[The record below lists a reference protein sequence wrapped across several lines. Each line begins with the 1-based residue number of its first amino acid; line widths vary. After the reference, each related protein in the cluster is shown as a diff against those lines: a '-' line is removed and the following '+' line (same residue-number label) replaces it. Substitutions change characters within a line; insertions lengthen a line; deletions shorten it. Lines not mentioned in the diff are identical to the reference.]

1 MAIDKLAQ
9 MLEMDFNQEKF
20 SAYFAKKKIDGEDI
34 ILLKPTTYMN
44 NSGIALRQCM
54 DFYKVPSE
62 DILVLYDDM
71 EYALAATAIKY
82 QMNYSEYLDAVEELS
97 ADARVELLDALCD
110 QVVTAVGVAYMMG
123 MDIEGALAEV
133 NRSNWSKF
141 EGGVPVF
148 NEQGKIAKGVEYT
161 PPELSDYI

>member
-1 MAIDKLAQ
+1 MIHSIKEWFKAAKPNPSTADVCVQIGCHYEEVS
-9 MLEMDFNQEKF
+9 EM
-20 SAYFAKKKIDGEDI
+20 SAVLDDDVDDE
-34 ILLKPTTYMN
+34 
-44 NSGIALRQCM
+44 
-54 DFYKVPSE
+54 
-62 DILVLYDDM
+62 LVD
-71 EYALAATAIKY
+71 TAILYKIKH
-82 QMNYSEYLDAVEELS
+82 SEYIGVLEKLS

-141 EGGVPVF
+141 KGGVPVF
-148 NEQGKIAKGVEYT
+148 NEHLKIVKGPEYT

>member
-1 MAIDKLAQ
+1 MIHSIKEWFKVAKPNPSTADVCVQLGCHYEEVS
-9 MLEMDFNQEKF
+9 EM
-20 SAYFAKKKIDGEDI
+20 SA
-34 ILLKPTTYMN
+34 
-44 NSGIALRQCM
+44 
-54 DFYKVPSE
+54 
-62 DILVLYDDM
+62 VLNDDV
-71 EYALAATAIKY
+71 EYALADTAILYKRKHNGY
-82 QMNYSEYLDAVEELS
+82 IGVLKELS

-141 EGGVPVF
+141 KDGVPVF
-148 NEQGKIAKGVEYT
+148 NEHGKIVKGAEYT

>member
-1 MAIDKLAQ
+1 MIHSIKEWFKAAKPNPSAEDVCVQIGCHYEEVS
-9 MLEMDFNQEKF
+9 EM
-20 SAYFAKKKIDGEDI
+20 SA
-34 ILLKPTTYMN
+34 
-44 NSGIALRQCM
+44 
-54 DFYKVPSE
+54 
-62 DILVLYDDM
+62 VLYDNVK
-71 EYALAATAIKY
+71 YALADTAIQY
-82 QMNYSEYLDAVEELS
+82 QRGYSEYLGAVEKIS

-110 QVVTAVGVAYMMG
+110 QIVTAVGVAYMMG

>member
-1 MAIDKLAQ
+1 MIHSIKEWFKAAKPNPSTADACVQIGCHYEEVS
-9 MLEMDFNQEKF
+9 EM
-20 SAYFAKKKIDGEDI
+20 SA
-34 ILLKPTTYMN
+34 
-44 NSGIALRQCM
+44 
-54 DFYKVPSE
+54 
-62 DILVLYDDM
+62 VLYDDV
-71 EYALAATAIKY
+71 EHALVNTALAYK
-82 QMNYSEYLDAVEELS
+82 MNRSRYLAYVEELS

-148 NEQGKIAKGVEYT
+148 NKQGKIAKGAEYT

>member
-1 MAIDKLAQ
+1 MIHSIKEWFKAAKPNPSTADVCVQIGCHYEEVS
-9 MLEMDFNQEKF
+9 EM
-20 SAYFAKKKIDGEDI
+20 SA
-34 ILLKPTTYMN
+34 
-44 NSGIALRQCM
+44 
-54 DFYKVPSE
+54 
-62 DILVLYDDM
+62 VLYDDVK
-71 EYALAATAIKY
+71 YALEATALKY
-82 QMNYSEYLDAVEELS
+82 KMNPSEYLGVLEELS

-110 QVVTAVGVAYMMG
+110 QVVTAVGVAYMLG

-148 NEQGKIAKGVEYT
+148 NEHGKIAKGVEYT

>member
-1 MAIDKLAQ
+1 MIHSIKEWFKAAKPNPSTADVVVQIGCHYEEVS
-9 MLEMDFNQEKF
+9 EM
-20 SAYFAKKKIDGEDI
+20 SAVLDDDVDDE
-34 ILLKPTTYMN
+34 
-44 NSGIALRQCM
+44 
-54 DFYKVPSE
+54 
-62 DILVLYDDM
+62 LVD
-71 EYALAATAIKY
+71 TAILYKIKH
-82 QMNYSEYLDAVEELS
+82 SEYIGVLEELS
-97 ADARVELLDALCD
+97 ADARVELLNALCD

>member
-1 MAIDKLAQ
+1 MIHSIKEWFKAAKPNPSTADVCVQIGCHYEEVS
-9 MLEMDFNQEKF
+9 EM
-20 SAYFAKKKIDGEDI
+20 SA
-34 ILLKPTTYMN
+34 
-44 NSGIALRQCM
+44 
-54 DFYKVPSE
+54 
-62 DILVLYDDM
+62 VLYDDV
-71 EYALAATAIKY
+71 EYALADTAILYKIKH
-82 QMNYSEYLDAVEELS
+82 SEYIGVVEKLS

>member
-1 MAIDKLAQ
+1 MIHNIKEWFKAAKPNPSTADACVQIGCHYEEVS
-9 MLEMDFNQEKF
+9 EM
-20 SAYFAKKKIDGEDI
+20 SA
-34 ILLKPTTYMN
+34 
-44 NSGIALRQCM
+44 
-54 DFYKVPSE
+54 
-62 DILVLYDDM
+62 VLYDDVRF
-71 EYALAATAIKY
+71 ALAGTAILYKINNSRY
-82 QMNYSEYLDAVEELS
+82 IGVLEELS

-110 QVVTAVGVAYMMG
+110 QIITAVGVAYMMG

-148 NEQGKIAKGVEYT
+148 NEQGKIAKGVQYT

>member
-1 MAIDKLAQ
+1 MIHSIKEWFKAAKPNPSTADVCVQIGCHYEEVS
-9 MLEMDFNQEKF
+9 EM
-20 SAYFAKKKIDGEDI
+20 SA
-34 ILLKPTTYMN
+34 
-44 NSGIALRQCM
+44 
-54 DFYKVPSE
+54 
-62 DILVLYDDM
+62 VLYDDV
-71 EYALAATAIKY
+71 EDELVDTAILYKIKH
-82 QMNYSEYLDAVEELS
+82 SEYLGVLEELS

>member
-1 MAIDKLAQ
+1 MIHSIKEWFKAAKPNPSTADACVQIGCHYEEVT
-9 MLEMDFNQEKF
+9 EM
-20 SAYFAKKKIDGEDI
+20 S
-34 ILLKPTTYMN
+34 
-44 NSGIALRQCM
+44 S
-54 DFYKVPSE
+54 
-62 DILVLYDDM
+62 VLYDDV
-71 EYALAATAIKY
+71 EHALAATALAYK
-82 QMNYSEYLDAVEELS
+82 MKRSRYLAYVEELS
-97 ADARVELLDALCD
+97 ADERVELLDALCD

-148 NEQGKIAKGVEYT
+148 NEHGKIAKGVEYT

>member
-1 MAIDKLAQ
+1 MIHSIKEWFKAAKPNPSTADVCVQIGCHYEEVS
-9 MLEMDFNQEKF
+9 EM
-20 SAYFAKKKIDGEDI
+20 SA
-34 ILLKPTTYMN
+34 
-44 NSGIALRQCM
+44 
-54 DFYKVPSE
+54 
-62 DILVLYDDM
+62 VLYDDV
-71 EYALAATAIKY
+71 EDELVDTAILYKIKHSDY
-82 QMNYSEYLDAVEELS
+82 IGVLEELS

-148 NEQGKIAKGVEYT
+148 NERGKIVKCAEYT

>member
-1 MAIDKLAQ
+1 MIHSIKEWFKAAKPNPSTADVCVQIGCHYEEVSEMGAALCDDGVVCELA
-9 MLEMDFNQEKF
+9 DT
-20 SAYFAKKKIDGEDI
+20 A
-34 ILLKPTTYMN
+34 LL
-44 NSGIALRQCM
+44 
-54 DFYKVPSE
+54 
-62 DILVLYDDM
+62 
-71 EYALAATAIKY
+71 Y
-82 QMNYSEYLDAVEELS
+82 QRNHSWYIGAVEELS

-148 NEQGKIAKGVEYT
+148 NEHGKIAKGVEYT

>member
-1 MAIDKLAQ
+1 MINSIKEWFKAAKPNPSTADACVQIGCHYEEVS
-9 MLEMDFNQEKF
+9 EM
-20 SAYFAKKKIDGEDI
+20 S
-34 ILLKPTTYMN
+34 
-44 NSGIALRQCM
+44 S
-54 DFYKVPSE
+54 
-62 DILVLYDDM
+62 VLYDDV
-71 EYALAATAIKY
+71 EHALAATALAY
-82 QMNYSEYLDAVEELS
+82 QMNRGRYLAYVEELS
-97 ADARVELLDALCD
+97 ADERVELLDALCD

-148 NEQGKIAKGVEYT
+148 NAQGKIDKGVEYT

>member
-1 MAIDKLAQ
+1 MIHSIKEWFKAAKPNPSTADACVQIGCHYEEVS
-9 MLEMDFNQEKF
+9 EM
-20 SAYFAKKKIDGEDI
+20 SA
-34 ILLKPTTYMN
+34 
-44 NSGIALRQCM
+44 
-54 DFYKVPSE
+54 
-62 DILVLYDDM
+62 VLYDDVRF
-71 EYALAATAIKY
+71 ALAGTAILYKINNSRY
-82 QMNYSEYLDAVEELS
+82 IGVLEELS

-161 PPELSDYI
+161 SPELSDYI

>member
-1 MAIDKLAQ
+1 MIHSIKEWFKAAKPNPSTADACVQIGCHYEEVS
-9 MLEMDFNQEKF
+9 EM
-20 SAYFAKKKIDGEDI
+20 S
-34 ILLKPTTYMN
+34 
-44 NSGIALRQCM
+44 S
-54 DFYKVPSE
+54 
-62 DILVLYDDM
+62 VLYDGV
-71 EYALAATAIKY
+71 EHALAATALGYK
-82 QMNYSEYLDAVEELS
+82 MNRGRYLAYVEELS
-97 ADARVELLDALCD
+97 ADERVELLDALCD

-141 EGGVPVF
+141 KGGVPVF

>member
-1 MAIDKLAQ
+1 MIHSIKEWFKAAKPNPSTADVCVQIGCHYEEVS
-9 MLEMDFNQEKF
+9 EMN
-20 SAYFAKKKIDGEDI
+20 AVLHDGV
-34 ILLKPTTYMN
+34 
-44 NSGIALRQCM
+44 R
-54 DFYKVPSE
+54 F
-62 DILVLYDDM
+62 
-71 EYALAATAIKY
+71 ALASTGILYKIK
-82 QMNYSEYLDAVEELS
+82 NSEYLDAVEELS

-110 QVVTAVGVAYMMG
+110 QIVTAVGVAYMMG

>member
-1 MAIDKLAQ
+1 MIHSIKEWFKAAKPNPSTADACVQIGCHYEEVS
-9 MLEMDFNQEKF
+9 EM
-20 SAYFAKKKIDGEDI
+20 S
-34 ILLKPTTYMN
+34 
-44 NSGIALRQCM
+44 S
-54 DFYKVPSE
+54 
-62 DILVLYDDM
+62 VLYDDAR
-71 EYALAATAIKY
+71 YDLAATALGYK
-82 QMNYSEYLDAVEELS
+82 MNRGEYLDAVEELS
-97 ADARVELLDALCD
+97 EYTRVELLDALCD

-148 NEQGKIAKGVEYT
+148 NEQGKIAKGVQYT

>member
-1 MAIDKLAQ
+1 MIHSIKEWFRTAKPKPSTADACVQIGCHYEEVS
-9 MLEMDFNQEKF
+9 EM
-20 SAYFAKKKIDGEDI
+20 SA
-34 ILLKPTTYMN
+34 
-44 NSGIALRQCM
+44 S
-54 DFYKVPSE
+54 
-62 DILVLYDDM
+62 LYDDVK
-71 EYALAATAIKY
+71 YALEATAL
-82 QMNYSEYLDAVEELS
+82 EYKMKHSMYILDELS

-148 NEQGKIAKGVEYT
+148 NEHGKIAKGVEYT

>member
-1 MAIDKLAQ
+1 MIHSIKEWFKAAKPNPSTADVCVQIGCHYEEVA
-9 MLEMDFNQEKF
+9 EMNAVLNYDVE
-20 SAYFAKKKIDGEDI
+20 
-34 ILLKPTTYMN
+34 YM
-44 NSGIALRQCM
+44 
-54 DFYKVPSE
+54 
-62 DILVLYDDM
+62 
-71 EYALAATAIKY
+71 LAATALEY
-82 QMNYSEYLDAVEELS
+82 QMYYSSYLGSVLEELS

-110 QVVTAVGVAYMMG
+110 QIVTAVGVAYMMG

>member
-1 MAIDKLAQ
+1 MIHNIIEWFKAAKPNPSTADVCVQIGCHYEEVS
-9 MLEMDFNQEKF
+9 EM
-20 SAYFAKKKIDGEDI
+20 SAVLDDDVDDE
-34 ILLKPTTYMN
+34 
-44 NSGIALRQCM
+44 
-54 DFYKVPSE
+54 
-62 DILVLYDDM
+62 LVD
-71 EYALAATAIKY
+71 TAILYKIKH
-82 QMNYSEYLDAVEELS
+82 SEYIGVLEELS

-148 NEQGKIAKGVEYT
+148 NEQGKIAKGAEYT

>member
-1 MAIDKLAQ
+1 MIHSIKEWFKAAKPNPSTADVCVQIGCHYEEVS
-9 MLEMDFNQEKF
+9 EM
-20 SAYFAKKKIDGEDI
+20 SA
-34 ILLKPTTYMN
+34 
-44 NSGIALRQCM
+44 
-54 DFYKVPSE
+54 
-62 DILVLYDDM
+62 VLYDDV
-71 EYALAATAIKY
+71 EDELVDTAILYKIKH
-82 QMNYSEYLDAVEELS
+82 SEYIGVVEKLS

-148 NEQGKIAKGVEYT
+148 NEHGKIAKSVEYT

>member
-1 MAIDKLAQ
+1 MIHNIKEWFKAAKPNPSTADVCLQIGCHYEEVAEMNAVLNYDVEY
-9 MLEMDFNQEKF
+9 MLE
-20 SAYFAKKKIDGEDI
+20 
-34 ILLKPTTYMN
+34 
-44 NSGIALRQCM
+44 
-54 DFYKVPSE
+54 
-62 DILVLYDDM
+62 
-71 EYALAATAIKY
+71 ATALEY
-82 QMNYSEYLDAVEELS
+82 QMYYSGYLGAALEELS

-110 QVVTAVGVAYMMG
+110 QIVTAVGVAYMMG

-148 NEQGKIAKGVEYT
+148 NEHGKIAKGVEYT

>member
-1 MAIDKLAQ
+1 MIHSIKEWFEVAKPNPSTVDACVQLGCHYEEVS
-9 MLEMDFNQEKF
+9 EM
-20 SAYFAKKKIDGEDI
+20 SA
-34 ILLKPTTYMN
+34 
-44 NSGIALRQCM
+44 
-54 DFYKVPSE
+54 
-62 DILVLYDDM
+62 VLHDDVK
-71 EYALAATAIKY
+71 YALEATALNY
-82 QMNYSEYLDAVEELS
+82 QMHGSSYLGTVYELS

-110 QVVTAVGVAYMMG
+110 QVVTAVGVAYMLG

-148 NEQGKIAKGVEYT
+148 NEHGKIAKGVEYT